1 MVSKLLVRSELR
13 RGFGQSW
20 MSGPKNIYL
29 REFSYADRAMYE
41 SMTDEQ
47 RKADENLPSET
58 QGCPTGGQ
66 SA

>member
-1 MVSKLLVRSELR
+1 
-13 RGFGQSW
+13 
-20 MSGPKNIYL
+20 L